1 MDDTTQI
8 RRLVPIPETRRLL
21 GNIGHS
27 TVYELVGRGEL
38 VKVNIGRRA
47 FVTSDSINAYMDRLA
62 QTYGSQ
68 FALHGPAL
76 RDLGILLGGGTL
88 LGWVGAWLATGRHL
102 ARIEPGT

>member
-62 QTYGSQ
+62 
-68 FALHGPAL
+68 AHG
-76 RDLGILLGGGTL
+76 REVGGADG
-88 LGWVGAWLATGRHL
+88 VDADDEAK
-102 ARIEPGT
+102 AV